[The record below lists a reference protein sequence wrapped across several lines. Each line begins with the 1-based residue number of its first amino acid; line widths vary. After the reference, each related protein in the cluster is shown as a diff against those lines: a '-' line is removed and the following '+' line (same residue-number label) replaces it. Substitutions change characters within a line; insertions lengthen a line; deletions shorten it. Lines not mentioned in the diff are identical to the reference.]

1 VRNIPSMPS
10 IHDPPDKLKARLVVC
25 LQKLAALT
33 DPHRRGTLNSVQ
45 FETAVRDLK
54 ADIERLQRRLDGE
67 PLKPRSYRAKSL
79 PPLAKMRTQPK
90 ASWTRTMR
98 WQHIPAV
105 ERLARLEAHL
115 EKLLAYKTSKT
126 ATSGAIKFDTK
137 RRCAIPKA
145 EIDKLK
151 RQISGEE
158 PIDGRGSF
166 NEANPQ
172 RSIHGTWRRLA

>member
-1 VRNIPSMPS
+1 MPS

-90 ASWTRTMR
+90 ASWTRTMS

-115 EKLLAYKTSKT
+115 KKIAGLQDQQDRQQVAPS
-126 ATSGAIKFDTK
+126 KFDTK

-151 RQISGEE
+151 RQIAGEE

-172 RSIHGTWRRLA
+172 RSIHGSWRRLA